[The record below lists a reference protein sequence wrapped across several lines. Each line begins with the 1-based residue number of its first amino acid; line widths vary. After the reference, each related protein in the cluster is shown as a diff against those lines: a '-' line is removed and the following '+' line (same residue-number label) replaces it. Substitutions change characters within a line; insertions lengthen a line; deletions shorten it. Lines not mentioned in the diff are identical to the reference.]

1 MCVLCYELAP
11 EDHWSDAVEPEPDVS
26 GAMLRARRRRTRILS
41 TVLAPYG
48 LTVSDPGSGRHCT
61 VADRKGAAEVVA
73 GLPAVWDAAA
83 RLAPR
88 PVDVLDPRLLDA
100 LEAGDAR

>member
-11 EDHWSDAVEPEPDVS
+11 EDHWSDAVSADADAS
-26 GAMLRARRRRTRILS
+26 GATVRARARRVRIL
-41 TVLAPYG
+41 TAVLAPYG

-61 VADRKGAAEVVA
+61 IADRKGSAEVVA
-73 GLPAVWDAAA
+73 GLPAVWDAAN

-100 LEAGDAR
+100 LESRRP